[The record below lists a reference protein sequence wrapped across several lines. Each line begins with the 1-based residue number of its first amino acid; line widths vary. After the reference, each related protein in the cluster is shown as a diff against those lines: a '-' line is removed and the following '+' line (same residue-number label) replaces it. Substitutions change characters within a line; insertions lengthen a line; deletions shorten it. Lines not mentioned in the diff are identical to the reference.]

1 MRSRLDDIAGEVG
14 LVMKQRDTLINSRKA
29 LGAAEFARERG
40 RFDEMHRALFKAHW
54 ELTGKLEDVDDLADE
69 VGLVMKQRDVL
80 INSRKALG
88 AAEFAR
94 ERGKFDEMH
103 RALFKAHWELSGKL
117 EDVDDLV
124 RIGTEAGLDP
134 VELRAAIE
142 EGRYE
147 QVLDENRR
155 LAESVGINAIPA
167 HIFGRR
173 YLVLGA
179 QPYDAFTQ
187 VLDRLRQEPAPS
199 EP

>member
-1 MRSRLDDIAGEVG
+1 MRSRLDDI
-14 LVMKQRDTLINSRKA
+14 
-29 LGAAEFARERG
+29 
-40 RFDEMHRALFKAHW
+40 
-54 ELTGKLEDVDDLADE
+54 ADE
-69 VGLVMKQRDVL
+69 VGLVMKQRDIL

-103 RALFKAHWELSGKL
+103 SALFKAHWELTGKL

-124 RIGTEAGLDP
+124 RIGAEVGLDP
-134 VELRAAIE
+134 LELRAAIE

-179 QPYDAFTQ
+179 QPYEAFTQ
-187 VLDRLRQEPAPS
+187 VIDRLRQEAAPS

>member
-1 MRSRLDDIAGEVG
+1 MRSRLDDI
-14 LVMKQRDTLINSRKA
+14 
-29 LGAAEFARERG
+29 
-40 RFDEMHRALFKAHW
+40 
-54 ELTGKLEDVDDLADE
+54 ADE

-94 ERGKFDEMH
+94 EHDKYDEMH
-103 RALFKAHWELSGKL
+103 HALFKAHWELTGKL

-124 RIGTEAGLDP
+124 RIGADIGLDP
-134 VELRAAIE
+134 LELRKAIE

-155 LAESVGINAIPA
+155 IAESVGINAIPA

-179 QPYDAFTQ
+179 QPYEAFMQ
-187 VLDRLRQEPAPS
+187 VIDKLREESAAGAT
-199 EP
+199 E